1 MKLKN
6 ITAFLLIALALYN
19 VCAPGASA
27 TIAPQTTGD
36 CDLDD
41 RVTVKDATMIQK
53 YLVKSTSFT
62 PLQEYASEVDGD
74 NKVTIKDAT
83 MIQKK
88 CAEIIEDFNV
98 DSVFWTDAHANGF
111 YADYNSGKATTG
123 TPVTFTAL
131 VDGNGEPFR
140 YEFFINE
147 EKVTEIS
154 EENCFTHTFTET
166 GTYRI
171 GVKYYNRFDYVDY
184 GHIYDYKV
192 VEAIST
198 SNLAVKAFYHNN
210 NHTSLHEYVYDTEF
224 TATAMGGSGNYEYA
238 FYLDSKPVQDYS
250 EKNTFLLKKF
260 EDKGIYEITVYI
272 RDLNTNEV
280 VTENMTL
287 KVNDPV
293 VGGYF

>member
-19 VCAPGASA
+19 VCATSVSA
-27 TIAPQTTGD
+27 AIAPQTTGD

-41 RVTVKDATMIQK
+41 RVTVKDATLIQK
-53 YLVKSTSFT
+53 YLVKVTSFT

-98 DSVFWTDAHANGF
+98 DSVFWTDAHTNGF

-184 GHIYDYKV
+184 GYIYDYEV

-198 SNLAVKAFYHNN
+198 SDLAVKAFYHSNN
-210 NHTSLHEYVYDTEF
+210 STVLHEYVYDTEF
-224 TATAMGGSGNYEYA
+224 TATAMGGSGNYEYR
-238 FYLDSKPVQDYS
+238 FLLDSKVVQDYS
-250 EKNTFLLKKF
+250 DKNTFLLEEF
-260 EDKGIYEITVYI
+260 EDMGTYTLTVYI
-272 RDLNTNEV
+272 RDTKTNEIV
-280 VTENMTL
+280 SEIMTIEVL
-287 KVNDPV
+287 EPLP
-293 VGGYF
+293 G